1 MFITF
6 LTVLALMWV
15 LVYAIGTV
23 QTFVEFYR
31 LTPAQQFKARIT
43 FDPVGF
49 TAFLVCVAW
58 LIARALS

>member
-15 LVYAIGTV
+15 LAYVIGTL
-23 QTFVEFYR
+23 QTFVEFCR
-31 LTPAQQFKARIT
+31 LTPVQRITTRIT
-43 FDPVGF
+43 FDPIGF

-58 LIARALS
+58 LLARIIG

>member
-6 LTVLALMWV
+6 LTVLATIWV
-15 LVYAIGTV
+15 VVYVIGTLL
-23 QTFVEFYR
+23 TFVEFYR

-43 FDPVGF
+43 FDPLGF

>member
-43 FDPVGF
+43 LDPVGF
-49 TAFLVCVAW
+49 TAFLVCVAL

>member
-15 LVYAIGTV
+15 LAYAIGTV

>member
-15 LVYAIGTV
+15 LAYAIGTIS
-23 QTFVEFYR
+23 TFIEFWNM
-31 LTPAQQFKARIT
+31 TPAQQFKARIT
-43 FDPVGF
+43 FDPLGF

-58 LIARALS
+58 LIARFIG

>member
-6 LTVLALMWV
+6 LTVLTLMWV

>member
-58 LIARALS
+58 LIAWIFS

>member
-15 LVYAIGTV
+15 LAYVIGTL

-43 FDPVGF
+43 LDPLGF

-58 LIARALS
+58 IIARAFS